1 MDEGLGAVL
10 IALLSGIGLTGLFLA
25 TAALFPRVVDRT
37 RRTAD
42 RSPGRSFV
50 VGFVNIF
57 FLGAIGLGFSALA
70 DGTGLEFLQLPALLI
85 YSLLVI
91 LLGFGLT
98 ALSQMTGARLI
109 PDSHPVRQ
117 HVLGTW
123 ALILGGLTPFI
134 GWFAFFPYLAIVGTG
149 AVLLGTVR
157 ARGGQ
162 SQTKSS
168 SSDSDQ
174 ANGDSV

>member
-1 MDEGLGAVL
+1 MGEGLGAVL
-10 IALLSGIGLTGLFLA
+10 IALLSGVGLTGLFLA
-25 TAALFPRVVDRT
+25 TAALFPRVIDRT

-91 LLGFGLT
+91 MLGFGLT

-109 PDSHPVRQ
+109 PESHPVRQ
-117 HVLGTW
+117 QLLGAW

-134 GWFAFFPYLAIVGTG
+134 GWFAFLPYVAIVGTG
-149 AVLLGTVR
+149 AVLLSWVR
-157 ARGGQ
+157 SRGGQ
-162 SQTKSS
+162 SRTVGSPPVP
-168 SSDSDQ
+168 DQ
-174 ANGDSV
+174 ANGE

>member
-1 MDEGLGAVL
+1 MMDEGLGAVL
-10 IALLSGIGLTGLFLA
+10 LALLSGVGLTGLFLA

-70 DGTGLEFLQLPALLI
+70 EGTGLEILQLPALLI
-85 YSLLVI
+85 YSILVI

-98 ALSQMTGARLI
+98 ALSQITGGRLI
-109 PDSHPVRQ
+109 PESHPVRQ
-117 HVLGTW
+117 QVLGAW

-134 GWFAFFPYLAIVGTG
+134 GWFAFFPYVAILGTG
-149 AVLLGTVR
+149 AVLLGMVR
-157 ARGGQ
+157 SRGGHGRTDN
-162 SQTKSS
+162 SAPA
-168 SSDSDQ
+168 SDQ
-174 ANGDSV
+174 AIAE

>member
-1 MDEGLGAVL
+1 MDEGFGAVV
-10 IALLSGIGLTGLFLA
+10 IALLSGVGLTGLFLGA
-25 TAALFPRVVDRT
+25 AALFPRVVERT
-37 RRTAD
+37 RRAVD

-70 DGTGLEFLQLPALLI
+70 EGTGVDVLQLPAILI

-91 LLGFGLT
+91 LLSFGLT
-98 ALSQMTGARLI
+98 GLSQMTGARLI
-109 PDSHPVRQ
+109 PESHPVWQ
-117 HVLGTW
+117 HVLGSW

-149 AVLLGTVR
+149 GVLLGWVR
-157 ARGGQ
+157 SRGRQARPTNPTLEAEQEAGE
-162 SQTKSS
+162 
-168 SSDSDQ
+168 
-174 ANGDSV
+174 